1 MQDCYSRGRDQ
12 YKIGNFNQALVYF
25 KKAIEK
31 DPNNVDY
38 LFALGKTYSFRYDSE
53 ENYKN
58 SLYYYNKVL
67 EINPKH
73 IKTIIMK
80 SLSLVNLGEKS
91 EALKIIDESINNFD
105 DGYLWAIKGRL
116 LSSLHEEDDNI
127 ENCFQ
132 NAFELSDDNSYSY
145 YMRAKAYEH
154 DLEYKKASEYYDR
167 SIEGLEDSVCD
178 LDEGIYMSRL
188 LTLLEKGWMYIYS
201 GYSGNYNKALD
212 CFEDVL
218 EINSKSL
225 AGLYSKAFVYY
236 LQDHLEDSLDV
247 LNNSLYL
254 DPDDI
259 PSLILKAIIY
269 NFQGSPQTAMKI
281 YQQILDIDATNGL
294 ALMNV
299 SYIYYEKK
307 EYEKALN
314 TAKKA
319 LEIEPT
325 NAFALY
331 LGSLSARKMGYHNLA
346 REWERDLSDPRVNTI
361 YLEKN
366 LQDKIINEPWRLKK
380 AGYNLKFKEREFV
393 LNDRPGR
400 LDLLYQDI
408 KTEDLVVIELKKVTA
423 TKKTY
428 EQIKNYMD
436 SISKTIG
443 SGKAVKGIVI
453 SFGQDEAFENLV
465 NNDDAVSHIDYQNL
479 GLG

>member
-38 LFALGKTYSFRYDSE
+38 LFALGKTYSFRYNSE
-53 ENYKN
+53 ENDRQ
-58 SLYYYNKVL
+58 SLYYYDKVL

-73 IKTIIMK
+73 IKTIIEK
-80 SLSLVNLGEKS
+80 SLTLLNLGENS

-105 DGYLWAIKGRL
+105 DGYLWAMKGCL
-116 LSSLHEEDDNI
+116 LAFLHEKGELIED
-127 ENCFQ
+127 CFQ
-132 NAFELSDDNSYSY
+132 RAFELSEDNSYSY
-145 YMRAKAYEH
+145 YMRARAYKY

-167 SIEGLEDSVCD
+167 SIEGLNDSVCD

-188 LTLLEKGWMYIYS
+188 LTLLEKGWMYIS
-201 GYSGNYNKALD
+201 SGNYDKALD
-212 CFEDVL
+212 CFENVL
-218 EINSKSL
+218 EISSKSV
-225 AGLYSKAFVYY
+225 AGLYSKANVYY
-236 LQDHLEDSLDV
+236 RQGDSEDALNV
-247 LNNSLYL
+247 LNHSLYL

-259 PSLILKAIIY
+259 LSLILKAFIY
-269 NFQGSPQTAMKI
+269 NFQGSPQTALKI
-281 YQQILDIDATNGL
+281 YQRILEIDPNYGL
-294 ALMNV
+294 ALMSV

-307 EYEKALN
+307 EFEKAFN
-314 TAKKA
+314 IAKIA
-319 LEIEPT
+319 LEIEPM
-325 NAFALY
+325 NDFALY
-331 LGSLSARKMGYHNLA
+331 FGALSARKMGYHNLA
-346 REWERDLSDPRVNTI
+346 RKWERELSDPRVKTI

-366 LQDKIINEPWRLKK
+366 LQDKIINEAWRLKK
-380 AGYNLKFKEREFV
+380 AGHDLKFKEREFF
-393 LNDRPGR
+393 LKDRPGR

-408 KTEDLVVIELKKVTA
+408 NTGDLVVIELKIVKA

-443 SGKAVKGIVI
+443 SGKGVKGIVI
-453 SFGQDEAFENLV
+453 SFGQDETFKNLV
-465 NNDDAVSHIDYQNL
+465 NNDADISYIDYQNL